1 MDSPTRSVSPGPKN
15 RKDKDDDKDDSEEE
29 DIHKQL
35 SRLLRR
41 EGNLFARPSMLAI
54 PRRPRPAPSNART
67 RNPPQ
72 KAPKGRI
79 PPPPPPM
86 VLPRTPRNQ
95 VQVVPP
101 PPPPPIDRSPIP
113 LSDYT
118 DYTEHYE
125 RERVN
130 LNPPPPPPPQDY
142 QNLPPAPARSP
153 LPPVVKPAQTHYTIS
168 EDAIGASN
176 RDKLAAI
183 DNGPIMPN
191 GPNAGINGFNNN
203 FALPTPPAP
212 IPFHYRASGSTRGY
226 RIPTFT
232 KANKDQTEAQAKLSE
247 PNDTGL
253 QHESEPSNVG
263 KTTEAHGLSQI
274 QEEGSH
280 DSAEVVGEDITS
292 HQILVDENTL
302 QALIQRVEELEEEN
316 ATLREDADNA
326 STVPME
332 LPAKV
337 QLFYCLERIE
347 LDDDSVD
354 ERSRT
359 VYLSPPEWVVF
370 GDDVDLRGRFP
381 ITDPGDYAE
390 EQGASLIVYKYYSVD
405 YQYDAVNAAKRAKQP
420 LPEPEPA
427 SQDVVLVT
435 EEMVEAVEAL
445 FDLFPS
451 FSDDFPYVYEMGSLK
466 DPHLWWYHCRT
477 SFKMEALSERHAQLV
492 GLLVEWIESNFAPLY
507 DQIDDQFKRGK
518 VSSDSIEFLI
528 RPGDTLVADKNGR
541 YSGRV
546 ATTRPAPHKQKKKTD
561 DSDKDQEKQGT
572 HTWIVE
578 TRSYG
583 YAGKFFAVDKEL
595 FIDFP
600 PKYRGGEI
608 NITDLNVIPLS
619 YAKPKVKEILLQR
632 GKRFW
637 KLREKTLISY
647 EGSDSDRIQAGQ
659 RFMVDFDTYKELHPG
674 SSYMRQEG
682 YISGRKP
689 NLPKD
694 GSEPGEPEIYL
705 FPKLIPGFDL
715 RRKKWVDLEVD
726 RIRDVSWNKEA
737 FKSLVADE
745 AMKELVLALVTNQ
758 LDAEKNTDLIESKG
772 SGLIMLLHGSPGT
785 GKTFTAESVAE
796 IAKKPLY
803 PVTCGDIGTEPADV
817 EKYLE
822 SVFHLGKVW
831 DCVVLLDEA
840 EVFLEQRT
848 LQDLKRNALVSVFL
862 RALEYYEGIL
872 ILTTN
877 RVGTF
882 DEAFK
887 SRIQLALRYEK
898 LKDYQR
904 LQIWK
909 NFLVRLKSLGEEES
923 IDFDDIEL
931 YLEEL
936 AKYPMNG
943 RQIRNSIT
951 TGRQLAKY
959 KRKRMTFAHLKR
971 AIDVADKFDR
981 YLADV
986 QEGDMEEF
994 SGRGEN
1000 GRYTPEYLA
1009 RADQIR

>member
-41 EGNLFARPSMLAI
+41 EGTLFAKPSMLAI
-54 PRRPRPAPSNART
+54 PRRPRPAPSNSRT

-72 KAPKGRI
+72 KTPKGRI
-79 PPPPPPM
+79 PPPPPPV
-86 VLPRTPRNQ
+86 VLPRTQRNQ
-95 VQVVPP
+95 VQVMPP
-101 PPPPPIDRSPIP
+101 PPPPPIERSQP
-113 LSDYT
+113 LLGGY
-118 DYTEHYE
+118 YP
-125 RERVN
+125 
-130 LNPPPPPPPQDY
+130 NPPPPPPPQDY
-142 QNLPPAPARSP
+142 PNIPPEPPRSP
-153 LPPVVKPAQTHYTIS
+153 MQPVVKPPQTHYTIS

-183 DNGPIMPN
+183 DNGPIVPN
-191 GPNAGINGFNNN
+191 GLDASINNVHNY
-203 FALPTPPAP
+203 FAPPADP
-212 IPFHYRASGSTRGY
+212 SIPWRAPVSTRGY

-232 KANKDQTEAQAKLSE
+232 KANKDQTEAQTKFAE
-247 PNDTGL
+247 PNALNLGVAGL
-253 QHESEPSNVG
+253 QHETEPSTVG
-263 KTTEAHGLSQI
+263 KTNESHGLSQI
-274 QEEGSH
+274 QEEVLH
-280 DSAEVVGEDITS
+280 DSAAVSGEDIAS
-292 HQILVDENTL
+292 HQILIDENTL
-302 QALIQRVEELEEEN
+302 QALIQRVEKLEEEN
-316 ATLREDADNA
+316 ITLREDADNA

-332 LPAKV
+332 MPAKV

-477 SFKMEALSERHAQLV
+477 SFKMEALSERHSQLV

-561 DSDKDQEKQGT
+561 DSDKDQEKQVT

-619 YAKPKVKEILLQR
+619 YAKPKVKEILRQR

-694 GSEPGEPEIYL
+694 GSEPEEPEIYL

-715 RRKKWVDLEVD
+715 RLDLEVD

-959 KRKRMTFAHLKR
+959 KRKKMTFAHLKR

>member
-1 MDSPTRSVSPGPKN
+1 MDSPTRSVSPRPKN
-15 RKDKDDDKDDSEEE
+15 KKEKNEDKDDSEED
-29 DIHKQL
+29 DIHQQL

-41 EGNLFARPSMLAI
+41 EGALFARPSMLAL
-54 PRRPRPAPSNART
+54 PRRPRPEPSNT
-67 RNPPQ
+67 RIRNPQ

-86 VLPRTPRNQ
+86 VVPRTPRNQ
-95 VQVVPP
+95 VQVMPP
-101 PPPPPIDRSPIP
+101 PPPHPTDRPPIRP
-113 LSDYT
+113 LS
-118 DYTEHYE
+118 EW
-125 RERVN
+125 VN
-130 LNPPPPPPPQDY
+130 PPPPPPPPPQDY
-142 QNLPPAPARSP
+142 QPPFIAPPMS
-153 LPPVVKPAQTHYTIS
+153 PVVKPAQTNYTIS
-168 EDAIGASN
+168 EDTIGASN

-183 DNGPIMPN
+183 DSGLIIPN
-191 GPNAGINGFNNN
+191 GVNGLNN
-203 FALPTPPAP
+203 FAPPQPPPQPPGPTPVPVP
-212 IPFHYRASGSTRGY
+212 VHYTTNRSY

-232 KANKDQTEAQAKLSE
+232 KANKDQIEPRKKLVDSNPVPLE
-247 PNDTGL
+247 TAGSQL
-253 QHESEPSNVG
+253 QPDPSTIGKINES
-263 KTTEAHGLSQI
+263 HGLCRV
-274 QEEGSH
+274 QEEGSYS
-280 DSAEVVGEDITS
+280 SADLAGEDISS

-316 ATLREDADNA
+316 TTLREDADNA
-326 STVPME
+326 SIVPMDF
-332 LPAKV
+332 PAKV
-337 QLFYCLERIE
+337 QLFYCLERFEI
-347 LDDDSVD
+347 DDDSVD

-381 ITDPGDYAE
+381 VTDPGDYAE

-405 YQYDAVNAAKRAKQP
+405 YQSDAVNAARRAKQP

-445 FDLFPS
+445 FELFPS
-451 FSDDFPYVYEMGSLK
+451 MSDDFPYVYEMGSLQ

-492 GLLVEWIESNFAPLY
+492 ALLVEWIESNFAPLY

-528 RPGDTLVADKNGR
+528 RPGDTLVANKNGR

-546 ATTRPAPHKQKKKTD
+546 ATTRPAPHKQKKKSE

-583 YAGKFFAVDKEL
+583 YAGKFFAVDREL

-619 YAKPKVKEILLQR
+619 YAKPKIKEILRQR

-694 GSEPGEPEIYL
+694 GSEPEEPEIYL

-909 NFLVRLKSLGEEES
+909 NFLARLKSLGEEES

-931 YLEEL
+931 HLEEL
-936 AKYPMNG
+936 ANKYPMNG

-959 KRKRMTFAHLKR
+959 KKKKMTFSHLKR

-994 SGRGEN
+994 SGRGES

>member
-1 MDSPTRSVSPGPKN
+1 
-15 RKDKDDDKDDSEEE
+15 
-29 DIHKQL
+29 
-35 SRLLRR
+35 
-41 EGNLFARPSMLAI
+41 MLAI

-101 PPPPPIDRSPIP
+101 PPPPPIDRSIP

-118 DYTEHYE
+118 DYTGHYE
-125 RERVN
+125 HERVN

-183 DNGPIMPN
+183 DNGP
-191 GPNAGINGFNNN
+191 NAGINGFNNN

-232 KANKDQTEAQAKLSE
+232 KANKDQIETQAKLSE

-263 KTTEAHGLSQI
+263 KTTEAHRLSQI

-477 SFKMEALSERHAQLV
+477 SFKTEALSERHAQLV

-600 PKYRGGEI
+600 PKYRG
-608 NITDLNVIPLS
+608 
-619 YAKPKVKEILLQR
+619 
-632 GKRFW
+632 
-637 KLREKTLISY
+637 
-647 EGSDSDRIQAGQ
+647 
-659 RFMVDFDTYKELHPG
+659 

-694 GSEPGEPEIYL
+694 GSEPEEPEIYL

-862 RALEYYEGIL
+862 RALEYYEAGS
-872 ILTTN
+872 T
-877 RVGTF
+877 
-882 DEAFK
+882 
-887 SRIQLALRYEK
+887 
-898 LKDYQR
+898 
-904 LQIWK
+904 
-909 NFLVRLKSLGEEES
+909 VREVEGLPATAN
-923 IDFDDIEL
+923 
-931 YLEEL
+931 LEEL
-936 AKYPMNG
+936 PSK
-943 RQIRNSIT
+943 
-951 TGRQLAKY
+951 
-959 KRKRMTFAHLKR
+959 
-971 AIDVADKFDR
+971 V
-981 YLADV
+981 
-986 QEGDMEEF
+986 EE
-994 SGRGEN
+994 SR
-1000 GRYTPEYLA
+1000 
-1009 RADQIR
+1009 

>member
-1 MDSPTRSVSPGPKN
+1 MDSPTRSVSPRPKN
-15 RKDKDDDKDDSEEE
+15 KKEKDKDKDDSEEE
-29 DIHKQL
+29 DIHQQL

-41 EGNLFARPSMLAI
+41 EGALFARPSMLAL
-54 PRRPRPAPSNART
+54 PRRPRPASSNT
-67 RNPPQ
+67 RIRNPQ

-86 VLPRTPRNQ
+86 VVPRTPRNQ
-95 VQVVPP
+95 IQVMPP
-101 PPPPPIDRSPIP
+101 PPPPPTNRPSNMPMP
-113 LSDYT
+113 PS
-118 DYTEHYE
+118 EW
-125 RERVN
+125 VN
-130 LNPPPPPPPQDY
+130 PNPPPPPPPQPHH
-142 QNLPPAPARSP
+142 QGFQPPPMSP
-153 LPPVVKPAQTHYTIS
+153 PPPVVKPAQTNYTIS
-168 EDAIGASN
+168 EDTIGASN

-191 GPNAGINGFNNN
+191 DINALNN
-203 FALPTPPAP
+203 FAPPQPPAP
-212 IPFHYRASGSTRGY
+212 IIPSFYRAPGATRGY

-232 KANKDQTEAQAKLSE
+232 KANKEQAEAQAKLSE
-247 PNDTGL
+247 SNAMPINAVEL
-253 QHESEPSNVG
+253 QHESSPSNVG
-263 KTTEAHGLSQI
+263 KPTEAHGLSQI

-280 DSAEVVGEDITS
+280 DFAEVTGEDISS

-316 ATLREDADNA
+316 TTLREDADNA
-326 STVPME
+326 STVSTE

-337 QLFYCLERIE
+337 QLFYCLERIDA
-347 LDDDSVD
+347 DDDSVA
-354 ERSRT
+354 ESSRT
-359 VYLSPPEWVVF
+359 VYLSPPEWEVF

-445 FDLFPS
+445 FELFPS
-451 FSDDFPYVYEMGSLK
+451 LSDDFPYVYEMGSLQ

-528 RPGDTLVADKNGR
+528 RPGDTLVANKNGR

-546 ATTRPAPHKQKKKTD
+546 ATTRPAPHKQKKKND

-619 YAKPKVKEILLQR
+619 YAKPKVKEILRQR

-694 GSEPGEPEIYL
+694 GSEPEEPEIYL

-909 NFLVRLKSLGEEES
+909 NFLARLKSLGEEES

-931 YLEEL
+931 HLEEL
-936 AKYPMNG
+936 ANKYPMNG

-959 KRKRMTFAHLKR
+959 KKKKMTFSHLKR

-994 SGRGEN
+994 SGRGES

>member
-1 MDSPTRSVSPGPKN
+1 MDSPTRSVSPAPKN
-15 RKDKDDDKDDSEEE
+15 KRDKADDKDDSEEE
-29 DIHKQL
+29 NIHQQL
-35 SRLLRR
+35 SRLLKR
-41 EGNLFARPSMLAI
+41 EGHLFAKPSMLAL
-54 PRRPRPAPSNART
+54 PQRPRPTPSNTRI
-67 RNPPQ
+67 RNPR

-79 PPPPPPM
+79 PPPPPPPM
-86 VLPRTPRNQ
+86 VLPRSLRSQMQAMSPPPP
-95 VQVVPP
+95 PP
-101 PPPPPIDRSPIP
+101 PPPPPIDRSSTLPSEWINP
-113 LSDYT
+113 NDP
-118 DYTEHYE
+118 H
-125 RERVN
+125 
-130 LNPPPPPPPQDY
+130 PPPPPGYPQTIQPPPQ
-142 QNLPPAPARSP
+142 SP
-153 LPPVVKPAQTHYTIS
+153 LPPAVKPAQTHYTIS

-191 GPNAGINGFNNN
+191 GANAGININN
-203 FALPTPPAP
+203 FNHSLAPPVP
-212 IPFHYRASGSTRGY
+212 PPVTWRSSGPTRGY

-232 KANKDQTEAQAKLSE
+232 KANKEQTEAQTRLLE
-247 PNDTGL
+247 PNPVPIGATEL
-253 QHESEPSNVG
+253 QHESGPSNVG
-263 KTTEAHGLSQI
+263 KTTETHGLSQI

-280 DSAEVVGEDITS
+280 DFADVTGEDISS

-302 QALIQRVEELEEEN
+302 QSLIQRVEELEEEN
-316 ATLREDADNA
+316 TTLREDADNI
-326 STVPME
+326 STSPMD
-332 LPAKV
+332 LPATV
-337 QLFYCLERIE
+337 QLFYCLERVE
-347 LDDDSVD
+347 LEDDSVD

-390 EQGASLIVYKYYSVD
+390 GQGASLIVYKYYSVD

-445 FDLFPS
+445 FELFPS
-451 FSDDFPYVYEMGSLK
+451 MSDDFPYVYEMGSLQ

-477 SFKMEALSERHAQLV
+477 GFKMEALSERHAQLIR
-492 GLLVEWIESNFAPLY
+492 LLVEWIESNFAPLY
-507 DQIDDQFKRGK
+507 GQIDDQFKRGK

-546 ATTRPAPHKQKKKTD
+546 ATTRPAPHKQKKKSD
-561 DSDKDQEKQGT
+561 DSDKEQEKQGT

-595 FIDFP
+595 FIEFP

-619 YAKPKVKEILLQR
+619 YAKPRVKEILRQR

-694 GSEPGEPEIYL
+694 GSEPEEPEIYL

-931 YLEEL
+931 YLEQL

-959 KRKRMTFAHLKR
+959 KRKKMTFAHLKR

-994 SGRGEN
+994 SGRGES

>member
-15 RKDKDDDKDDSEEE
+15 RKDKGDGKDDSEEE

-41 EGNLFARPSMLAI
+41 EGSMFARPAMLAI
-54 PRRPRPAPSNART
+54 PRRPRPVTSNART
-67 RNPPQ
+67 GSPPR

-79 PPPPPPM
+79 PPPPPPV
-86 VLPRTPRNQ
+86 VLPRNPRNSRPLPI
-95 VQVVPP
+95 PP
-101 PPPPPIDRSPIP
+101 PPPPPMERSHALPSQFQANETF
-113 LSDYT
+113 LQSNT
-118 DYTEHYE
+118 S
-125 RERVN
+125 
-130 LNPPPPPPPQDY
+130 PPPPPPPQEY
-142 QNLPPAPARSP
+142 TTLPPEPPRSP
-153 LPPVVKPAQTHYTIS
+153 MQLVIKPPQTHYTIS

-183 DNGPIMPN
+183 DNGPIAPN
-191 GPNAGINGFNNN
+191 GFLKPSVGNYV
-203 FALPTPPAP
+203 LPSPVPVP
-212 IPFHYRASGSTRGY
+212 VQWRSPSSTRSY

-232 KANKDQTEAQAKLSE
+232 KANKDQSE
-247 PNDTGL
+247 TQPKPLELDSVAMGTAGHQLQPDTSTFEETNDF
-253 QHESEPSNVG
+253 HV
-263 KTTEAHGLSQI
+263 LSQV
-274 QEEGSH
+274 QEETE
-280 DSAEVVGEDITS
+280 DSFDTTKTS
-292 HQILVDENTL
+292 ISTNQILVDENML
-302 QALIQRVEELEEEN
+302 QALMQRVGELEQEN
-316 ATLREDADNA
+316 ITLRQDADNS
-326 STVPME
+326 STATIE
-332 LPAKV
+332 LPPKV
-337 QLFYCLERIE
+337 QLFYCLERVE
-347 LDDDSVD
+347 PDDDSMD

-390 EQGASLIVYKYYSVD
+390 EQGASLIVYQYYSVEH
-405 YQYDAVNAAKRAKQP
+405 QYDAVNAAKRAKQP

-445 FDLFPS
+445 FEQFPS

-477 SFKMEALSERHAQLV
+477 SFKIEALSERHAQLV
-492 GLLVEWIESNFAPLY
+492 GLLIDWIENNFAPLY

-518 VSSDSIEFLI
+518 VSSDSIEFLM
-528 RPGDTLVADKNGR
+528 RPGDTLVAEKNGK

-546 ATTRPAPHKQKKKTD
+546 ATTRPTPYKEKKKTE
-561 DSDKDQEKQGT
+561 DSDKDPEKQWT
-572 HTWIVE
+572 HSWLVE

-595 FIDFP
+595 IIEFP

-619 YAKPKVKEILLQR
+619 YAKPKVKELLRQR

-682 YISGRKP
+682 YMSMRKP

-694 GSEPGEPEIYL
+694 GSEPEEPEIYL

-904 LQIWK
+904 KQIWK
-909 NFLVRLKSLGEEES
+909 NFLARLKSLGEEES

-959 KRKRMTFAHLKR
+959 KRKKMTFAHLKR

-994 SGRGEN
+994 SGRGES

>member
-1 MDSPTRSVSPGPKN
+1 MDSPTRSVSPRPKN
-15 RKDKDDDKDDSEEE
+15 KKDKDKDKDDSEEE
-29 DIHKQL
+29 DIHQQL

-41 EGNLFARPSMLAI
+41 EGALFARPSMLAL
-54 PRRPRPAPSNART
+54 PRRPRPAPSNT
-67 RNPPQ
+67 RIRNPQ

-86 VLPRTPRNQ
+86 VLPRTPRYQ
-95 VQVVPP
+95 VQVMPP
-101 PPPPPIDRSPIP
+101 PPPPPVAPPS
-113 LSDYT
+113 
-118 DYTEHYE
+118 EW
-125 RERVN
+125 VN
-130 LNPPPPPPPQDY
+130 PNPPPIPPPPGYPQTV
-142 QNLPPAPARSP
+142 QPPALSP
-153 LPPVVKPAQTHYTIS
+153 KPPVVKPAQAHYTIS
-168 EDAIGASN
+168 EDSIGASN

-183 DNGPIMPN
+183 DNGPIIPN
-191 GPNAGINGFNNN
+191 GVNGLNN
-203 FALPTPPAP
+203 FAPPQPPYQPSVLMPGHHAT
-212 IPFHYRASGSTRGY
+212 TRSY

-232 KANKDQTEAQAKLSE
+232 KANKDQTETRKKLIDSNPVPLE
-247 PNDTGL
+247 TAGPQL
-253 QHESEPSNVG
+253 QPEPSNID
-263 KTTEAHGLSQI
+263 KIDESHGFSQI
-274 QEEGSH
+274 QEEVSH
-280 DSAEVVGEDITS
+280 ASFDLSREDISS
-292 HQILVDENTL
+292 HHILVDENTL
-302 QALIQRVEELEEEN
+302 QALIQRVEEFE
-316 ATLREDADNA
+316 
-326 STVPME
+326 
-332 LPAKV
+332 
-337 QLFYCLERIE
+337 LFYCLERIE
-347 LDDDSVD
+347 LDDDIVD

-445 FDLFPS
+445 FELFPS
-451 FSDDFPYVYEMGSLK
+451 LTDDFPYVYEMGSLQ

-477 SFKMEALSERHAQLV
+477 SFKIEALSERRAQLV
-492 GLLVEWIESNFAPLY
+492 ELLVEWIESNFAPLY

-528 RPGDTLVADKNGR
+528 RPGDTLVANKNGR

-546 ATTRPAPHKQKKKTD
+546 ATTRPAPHKQKKKSE

-595 FIDFP
+595 FIEFP

-619 YAKPKVKEILLQR
+619 YAKPKVKEILRQR

-647 EGSDSDRIQAGQ
+647 EGSDSDRIQVGQ

-682 YISGRKP
+682 SISGRKP

-694 GSEPGEPEIYL
+694 GSEPEEPEIYL

-715 RRKKWVDLEVD
+715 RLDLEVD

-898 LKDYQR
+898 LKDHQR

-923 IDFDDIEL
+923 IDFDEIEL

-959 KRKRMTFAHLKR
+959 KRKKMTFAHLKR

-994 SGRGEN
+994 SGRGES